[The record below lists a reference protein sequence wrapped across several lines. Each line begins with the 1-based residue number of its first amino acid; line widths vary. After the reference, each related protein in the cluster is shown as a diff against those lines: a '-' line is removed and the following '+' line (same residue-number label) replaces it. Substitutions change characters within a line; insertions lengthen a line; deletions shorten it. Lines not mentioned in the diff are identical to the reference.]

1 MSLRVSVREIGEG
14 SLLVEY
20 PGASEDSANRVA
32 IAAARRLSGRP
43 GVLDAVPG
51 ARTLY
56 LAVEG
61 PLDRSALLRELS
73 AEAGPKEPGRTVRV
87 PVRYGGEHGPDLAEL
102 ARARGLTPEEL
113 ARRHAAASYRVAFL
127 GFAPGFAYCVG
138 LPEDLTTPRLATPRT
153 RVPAGTLAIG
163 GSYTGVYP
171 SETPGGWRLIGRSPA
186 RLFDPTADPPTLF
199 APGDS
204 AVFESAGPEVPAA
217 PPADRPA
224 AVYPEGSVPVFRV
237 ASPGLF
243 TSLQGAPRHGRGSYG
258 VPAGGAMDLAL
269 LAEGNALVENAQGAV
284 ALEITLQGP
293 ELLALADCRA
303 AAAGDLEIEVN
314 GSARPPGRPFTIAR
328 GDRLRLNRVTRD
340 VRAYL
345 CVAGGLAVAMAD
357 WQTRKLAR
365 EDTVHRAASV
375 EARVLLPSSPRG
387 RVEGV
392 VRVRPGPQEERFT
405 EKSFAAFFAS
415 PWRVSASSDRR
426 GVRLEGGPLEH
437 AGSAEVAPEGTA
449 PGAIQ
454 VPPDGQP
461 IVLGPDRP
469 VTGGYAKIAT
479 VVADDWPLVAQAL
492 PGASLR
498 FCLA

>member
-1 MSLRVSVREIGEG
+1 MRLRIREVGEG
-14 SLLVEY
+14 ALLVEY
-20 PGASEDSANRVA
+20 PGASEDTANRAAV
-32 IAAARRLSGRP
+32 AAARRLSGRP

-61 PLDRSALLRELS
+61 PLDRSALERELT
-73 AEAGPKEPGRTVRV
+73 AEAGTQGPGRSIRV
-87 PVRYGGEHGPDLAEL
+87 PVRYGAEHGPDLTEL
-102 ARARGLTPEEL
+102 ARAKGLTPEEL

-138 LPEDLTTPRLATPRT
+138 LPEELATPRLATPRT

-163 GSYTGVYP
+163 GPYTGIYP
-171 SETPGGWRLIGRSPA
+171 SGTPGGWRLIGRSPA

-199 APGDS
+199 LPGDR
-204 AVFESAGPEVPAA
+204 AVFESAGPEVAAA
-217 PPADRPA
+217 PPEDRPA
-224 AVYPEGSVPVFRV
+224 AAYPGGSVPLFRV
-237 ASPGLF
+237 GLPGLF
-243 TSLQGAPRHGRGSYG
+243 TSVQGAPRHGRGSYG
-258 VPAGGAMDLAL
+258 VPAGGAMDLTL
-269 LAEGNALVENAQGAV
+269 LAEGNALVENAPGAA

-293 ELLALADCRA
+293 ELLALAECRA

-314 GSARPPGRPFTIAR
+314 GSPWLPGRPFQMAR
-328 GDRLRLNRVTRD
+328 GDRLRLARVRRG

-345 CVAGGLAVAMAD
+345 CVAGGLAFAMTD
-357 WQTRKLAR
+357 WQTRRLEK
-365 EDTVHRAASV
+365 EDTVHRAASR
-375 EARVLLPSSPRG
+375 EARVLLPPPARG
-387 RVEGV
+387 RADGV

-426 GVRLEGGPLEH
+426 GVRLEGGPLKH

-479 VVADDWPLVAQAL
+479 VVAEDWPLMAQAP

-498 FCLA
+498 FRLA